1 MYIIIVR
8 TNKHRE
14 VFRMDTQNIRA
25 DLLPV
30 VLQHSSTAANKW
42 LSGQGQETKQDIAD
56 IAKTKGI
63 PEAVASLESKSSSLS
78 W

>member
-1 MYIIIVR
+1 
-8 TNKHRE
+8 
-14 VFRMDTQNIRA
+14 MDTQNIKA

-42 LSGQGQETKQDIAD
+42 LSGQGQETKRDIAEL
-56 IAKTKGI
+56 AKTKGI
-63 PEAVASLESKSSSLS
+63 PEAIASLESQTSSLPT

>member
-1 MYIIIVR
+1 
-8 TNKHRE
+8 
-14 VFRMDTQNIRA
+14 MDTTNIRA

-42 LSGQGQETKQDIAD
+42 LSGQGQETKRDIAN

-63 PEAVASLESKSSSLS
+63 PEAIASLESQTLGLS
-78 W
+78 IW

>member
-1 MYIIIVR
+1 MN
-8 TNKHRE
+8 TK
-14 VFRMDTQNIRA
+14 NIKA

-42 LSGQGQETKQDIAD
+42 LSGQGQETKQDIANL
-56 IAKTKGI
+56 AKTRGI
-63 PEAVASLESKSSSLS
+63 PEAIAALETKSIGLVI

>member
-1 MYIIIVR
+1 MN
-8 TNKHRE
+8 TK
-14 VFRMDTQNIRA
+14 NIRA

-42 LSGQGQETKQDIAD
+42 LSGQGQETKRDIED
-56 IAKTKGI
+56 LAKTKGI
-63 PEAVASLESKSSSLS
+63 PEAIASLESQTLGLSL